1 MQTVMQVMGDGGVCD
16 NGNQNYEWTLHQT
29 FTKVKF
35 VTLVIFLNFK
45 PTDHH
50 FQC

>member
-1 MQTVMQVMGDGGVCD
+1 MQTMGDGGVCD
-16 NGNQNYEWTLHQT
+16 NDNQNHEWTLHET

-35 VTLVIFLNFK
+35 VTSITISSFK
-45 PTDHH
+45 PIDHH

>member
-1 MQTVMQVMGDGGVCD
+1 MGDGGVCD
-16 NGNQNYEWTLHQT
+16 NDNQNYEWTLQEA

-35 VTLVIFLNFK
+35 VTSVTISSLK
-45 PTDHH
+45 PIDHH